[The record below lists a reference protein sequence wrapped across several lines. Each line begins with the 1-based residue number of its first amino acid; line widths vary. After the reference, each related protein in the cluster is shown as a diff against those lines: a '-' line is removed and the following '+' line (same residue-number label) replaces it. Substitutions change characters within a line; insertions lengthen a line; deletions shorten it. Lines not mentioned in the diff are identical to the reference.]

1 MQFSPQALIARL
13 LSSSRIVCFHHAY
26 ATQKL
31 NRERICMTGKIRRS
45 RSQTVGAVLWL
56 CCFQFFVAEQI
67 AMSAWK
73 LPYSMSRNYISD
85 LGEVHCTTIE
95 CSPLHALMN
104 SSFVLQGML
113 IFIGAILVRKLF
125 PTNLLS
131 QLALFFIMLSGVGVF
146 LVGVAPEDAY
156 ATVHY
161 AGAAEHFLLNTIGMA
176 LLGVVVIFRSRR
188 PYGLYTLMSGLIGL
202 AGTILLS
209 RKIFLGLG
217 AGGMERVASYPFPLW
232 LTVTGAVLMLMP
244 NGFRSVPSEAGAGW

>member
-1 MQFSPQALIARL
+1 
-13 LSSSRIVCFHHAY
+13 
-26 ATQKL
+26 
-31 NRERICMTGKIRRS
+31 MTGRLRRS
-45 RSQTVGAVLWL
+45 RSETVGSVLWL

-104 SSFVLQGML
+104 SSFVLQGLL
-113 IFIGAILVRKLF
+113 IFFGGLLIRKLF
-125 PTNLLS
+125 PSNLLS
-131 QLALFFIMLSGVGVF
+131 KLALFLITLSGIGVF
-146 LVGVAPEDAY
+146 LVGLAPEDAY
-156 ATVHY
+156 STVHY
-161 AGAAEHFLLNTIGMA
+161 SGAAEHFLLNTTGMA
-176 LLGVVVIFRSRR
+176 LLGAVLLSRARRS
-188 PYGLYTLMSGLIGL
+188 YGLYTLMSGLIGL

-232 LTVTGAVLMLMP
+232 LTVTGAVLLLMP
-244 NGFRSVPSEAGAGW
+244 SGFRADSSDAGAGS